1 MIFVS
6 RRALLVGAMALMLF
20 PLMANAQAG
29 TSNQQ
34 DNQQGNQAQMH
45 RQQQRRLAMLAQK
58 LNLTDDQKRQW
69 MQIQRETGQKVR
81 AARMD
86 QSLSEEQMQAQLK
99 EIHKQQKEQ
108 ILALLTPEQQQE
120 LKSFWEEQKQKQQ
133 SDQSPG
139 TGSDP
144 GSAGQNK
151 EGEKEDDLFAGMIS
165 DDPPAP
171 QPQNKKPTPK

>member
-1 MIFVS
+1 MKT
-6 RRALLVGAMALMLF
+6 AYWLAGAMALMLF
-20 PLMANAQAG
+20 SLMANAQPG
-29 TSNQQ
+29 SGNQP
-34 DNQQGNQAQMH
+34 DNQQGNQVQMH

-69 MQIQRETGQKVR
+69 LQIQRDTAQKVR
-81 AARMD
+81 AARVD

-99 EIHKQQKEQ
+99 EIHKQQREQ
-108 ILALLTPEQQQE
+108 IMALLTPEQQQE
-120 LKSFWEEQKQKQQ
+120 LKNFWEEQKQKQQ
-133 SDQSPG
+133 SEQSSG
-139 TGSDP
+139 AGS
-144 GSAGQNK
+144 GSSPQDK

>member
-1 MIFVS
+1 MIFLS
-6 RRALLVGAMALMLF
+6 RRAWLAGAMALMLF
-20 PLMANAQAG
+20 PLMANAQSG
-29 TSNQQ
+29 PSNQQ

-69 MQIQRETGQKVR
+69 LQIQRDSAQKVR

-86 QSLSEEQMQAQLK
+86 QSLREEQMQAKLK
-99 EIHKQQKEQ
+99 EIHRQQREQ
-108 ILALLTPEQQQE
+108 IMALLTPEQQQE
-120 LKSFWEEQKQKQQ
+120 LKNFWEEQRQKQQ
-133 SDQSPG
+133 SEQSSG
-139 TGSDP
+139 AGS
-144 GSAGQNK
+144 GSSTQDK